1 MSGARAPRLARA
13 ASGDHERARAL
24 VLAHGWN
31 ATAYQILNPGIAL
44 WFAAAGDAVVGYVRA
59 RRVRVVAGAPVCAA
73 DRLAGA
79 AAEFERDAAAA
90 GDRTCYFGAGARL
103 EAVYAG
109 APSAALVLLGAQP
122 AWRPAGW
129 PPLVG
134 AHASLRAQLN
144 RARNKGVAVSEWSP
158 ARAHGDDALRRC
170 LAHWLGTRGLPPLH
184 FLVEPDTLGDLTDRR
199 LFVAERGGGVVS
211 FLVAS
216 PVPAR
221 GGWLVEQIVRG
232 AGAPNGTNELLVDA
246 AMRALA
252 AAGAEYVTLGLA
264 PLSSRA
270 APPPGDRAPAPLWLA
285 LTLGWVRAHG
295 RRFYNFDGLDA
306 FKAKFRPHWWEP
318 IYAISREPR
327 FSPGTLYAIAGAF
340 SGGSPVAL
348 VTRALLRAA
357 RMEAARL
364 GRGGRHSDR
373 SASAGSTREARRAGT

>member
-1 MSGARAPRLARA
+1 MAPLAPSPSDSQR
-13 ASGDHERARAL
+13 ERARAL

-44 WFAAAGDAVVGYVRA
+44 WFSAAGDAAVGYVRA

-73 DRLAGA
+73 DRLTAA

-109 APSAALVLLGAQP
+109 APASALVLLGAQP
-122 AWRPAGW
+122 AWAPAGW
-129 PPLVG
+129 AGIVE

-144 RARNKGVAVSEWSP
+144 RARNKGVVVREWDP
-158 ARAHGDDALRRC
+158 PDARGRTALRDC
-170 LAHWLGTRGLPPLH
+170 LADWLATRGLPPLH
-184 FLVEPDTLGDLTDRR
+184 FLVEPDTLGDLRDRR
-199 LFVAERGGGVVS
+199 LFVAERAGGVVG

-232 AGAPNGTNELLVDA
+232 RGAPNGTNELLVDA

-252 AAGAEYVTLGLA
+252 AAGAAYVTLGLA
-264 PLSSRA
+264 PLSRRA
-270 APPPGDRAPAPLWLA
+270 LPPAGGAATPLWLA
-285 LTLGWVRAHG
+285 LTLGWIRAHG

-306 FKAKFRPHWWEP
+306 FKAKFRPHSWEA
-318 IYAISREPR
+318 IYAISRERR

-348 VTRALLRAA
+348 VSRALVRAA
-357 RMEAARL
+357 RVELARAFRRDRRPPL
-364 GRGGRHSDR
+364 PYSAR
-373 SASAGSTREARRAGT
+373 SASAGSTRDARRAGT